1 MRTIR
6 KLPDREVESLLLRY
20 METRRPEFR
29 DQLVESH
36 LYIAEIIA
44 RKFSGR
50 GVDFDDLYQVSAM
63 ALFKAIERFD
73 PARGIK
79 LASFVTP
86 SMVGEVK
93 NYFRDRSRLIRPPRR
108 ATELL
113 RIVEKAREELT
124 QQLNR
129 SPMVSEIADYT
140 DLTEDEV
147 LEALE
152 AGSSQPVSLDQTAVS
167 DDEDTPLANVIGTEE
182 KGYAEFETADL
193 LRRSM
198 EKLTPKQREVIQLRF
213 FENLSQREV
222 AQRTGVSQMSISRLE
237 RAALELMR
245 QQMDRD

>member
-20 METRRPEFR
+20 METQRPEYR
-29 DQLVESH
+29 DQLVEGH

-50 GVDFDDLYQVSAM
+50 GVDFDDLYQVAAM

-113 RIVEKAREELT
+113 RIVDKAREDLT

-152 AGSSQPVSLDQTAVS
+152 AGASQPVSLDQTAVS

-198 EKLTPKQREVIQLRF
+198 ASLTPKQREVIQLRF

-245 QQMDRD
+245 QQMEKD

>member
-6 KLPDREVESLLLRY
+6 KLPDREVERLLLRY
-20 METRRPEFR
+20 METQRPEYR

-50 GVDFDDLYQVSAM
+50 GVDFDDLYQVAAM

-73 PARGIK
+73 PERGIK

-124 QQLNR
+124 QQLSR
-129 SPMVSEIADYT
+129 SPMVSEIAEYT

-152 AGSSQPVSLDQTAVS
+152 AGASQPVSLDQTAVS
-167 DDEDTPLANVIGTEE
+167 DEEDTPLANVIGTEE
-182 KGYAEFETADL
+182 KGYADFETQDL

-198 EKLTPKQREVIQLRF
+198 ANLSPKQREVIQLRF

-222 AQRTGVSQMSISRLE
+222 AQRTGVSQMSVSRME

-245 QQMDRD
+245 QHMDND